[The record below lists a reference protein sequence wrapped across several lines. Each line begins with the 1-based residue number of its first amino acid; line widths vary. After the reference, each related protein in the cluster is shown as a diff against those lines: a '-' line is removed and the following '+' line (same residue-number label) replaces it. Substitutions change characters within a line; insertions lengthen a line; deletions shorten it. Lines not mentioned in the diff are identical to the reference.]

1 MAHSQTSASD
11 LPVDEIQ
18 LGMPVFENVAQD
30 PEFSFCWHCHD
41 FPSPLAKWNYHPEFE
56 LHLIR
61 YSRGSYFVGDH
72 VGRFGPGNLVLVG
85 PNLPHAWFSDAERD
99 DGLIRGRDV
108 VLQFRAAWLEH
119 MMTLCPE
126 LNCLRPMLRAAVR
139 GLLFEG
145 ERAEQGACLLESMG
159 EQPHSRRLL
168 TMLTL
173 LHDLAGGHYRQLASD
188 GYRHQLQGTFSEQ
201 IDSVL
206 RHVHNH
212 FSEDLRMSDL
222 AARHDML
229 PSNFSRLFKRAT
241 GNTFVEFLR
250 RVRINQ
256 ACRLLMEGQYT
267 VSEICFRVGYNNLS
281 NFNRHFRGLK
291 GMTPREYQQ
300 YTGEHGDRRRV
311 G

>member
-1 MAHSQTSASD
+1 M
-11 LPVDEIQ
+11 DEVQ
-18 LGMPVFENVAQD
+18 LGTPVFENVEQD
-30 PEFSFCWHCHD
+30 PAFSFYWHCHD

-85 PNLPHAWFSDAERD
+85 PNLPHAWFSDADAQRPVVRE
-99 DGLIRGRDV
+99 RDV
-108 VLQFRAAWLEH
+108 VLQFREDWLDH
-119 MMTLCPE
+119 MILLCPE
-126 LNCLRPMLRAAVR
+126 LNCLRPMIREASR
-139 GLLFEG
+139 GLVFEG
-145 ERAEQGACLLESMG
+145 EQAEQSAHLLESMG
-159 EQPHSRRLL
+159 EQSHSRRLL

-173 LHDLAGGHYRQLASD
+173 LHDLAGCDYRPLASP
-188 GYRHQLQGTFSEQ
+188 GYRHELQGTFPEQ
-201 IDSVL
+201 IDGVL
-206 RHVHNH
+206 RHIHNR

-222 AARHDML
+222 AACHDML

-256 ACRLLMEGQYT
+256 ACRLLMEGQYS
-267 VSEICFRVGYNNLS
+267 VSDICFRVGYNNLS
-281 NFNRHFRGLK
+281 NFNRHFRCLK

-300 YTGEHGDRRRV
+300 HIADQGDRRRA